1 MIDLGLTQYLQY
13 FSIIKVSDLSLR
25 VQCKVIQCFIV
36 RFWDVNSL
44 DIHKYWFPTNNYN
57 PTVYTSYN
65 SCRKKFLLN
74 NHCRSVLRLVWYNCT
89 NVLEV
94 RWCSKLQK
102 WIVDQWYLILKFPI
116 TNERFKKFK
125 YFFVSNVRF
134 NQYFVGLWI
143 SIDNF
148 VQLPT
153 VQ

>member
-1 MIDLGLTQYLQY
+1 MQYLQN
-13 FSIIKVSDLSLR
+13 FSIIRVTDLFEYNETLR
-25 VQCKVIQCFIV
+25 LFITLLCL
-36 RFWDVNSL
+36 FLNVNSL
-44 DIHKYWFPTNNYN
+44 DIHKYWLPTNNYN
-57 PTVYTSYN
+57 PTIYTPVTIAVE
-65 SCRKKFLLN
+65 KILLN
-74 NHCRSVLRLVWYNCT
+74 NHCGSVLRLVWYNCT

-94 RWCSKLQK
+94 RWCSKLQN
-102 WIVDQWYLILKFPI
+102 WIVDRWYLILKFPI

-148 VQLPT
+148 VQLQT